1 MNVLENG
8 SKFLCKAAGILNII
22 ITGKLRKLV
31 AIHVFYFRLLFKMPA
46 GNKLG
51 RHKTGTNLSG

>member
-1 MNVLENG
+1 MCWKMEVSSYVKQLG
-8 SKFLCKAAGILNII
+8 GLNKINHRNRLK
-22 ITGKLRKLV
+22 KLF
-31 AIHVFYFRLLFKMPA
+31 AIFRLLFKIPA

>member
-31 AIHVFYFRLLFKMPA
+31 AILRLLFKIPA

>member
-8 SKFLCKAAGILNII
+8 SKFLCKAAGGLNKINHRNRL
-22 ITGKLRKLV
+22 KKLV
-31 AIHVFYFRLLFKMPA
+31 AIFRLLFKIPA

-51 RHKTGTNLSG
+51 RHKTGTKLNLSG

>member
-31 AIHVFYFRLLFKMPA
+31 AIHVFRLLFKMPA

>member
-1 MNVLENG
+1 MNVLEIG
-8 SKFLCKAAGILNII
+8 SKFLCKAAGRLNKINH
-22 ITGKLRKLV
+22 RK
-31 AIHVFYFRLLFKMPA
+31 AQKACCYINWGLLFKIPA

>member
-1 MNVLENG
+1 MCWKLEVSSYVKQLG
-8 SKFLCKAAGILNII
+8 DKTKS
-22 ITGKLRKLV
+22 ITRKLRKLV
-31 AIHVFYFRLLFKMPA
+31 AILRLLFKIPA

>member
-8 SKFLCKAAGILNII
+8 SKFLCKAAGGLNKINHRNR
-22 ITGKLRKLV
+22 LRKLV
-31 AIHVFYFRLLFKMPA
+31 AILRLLFKIPA